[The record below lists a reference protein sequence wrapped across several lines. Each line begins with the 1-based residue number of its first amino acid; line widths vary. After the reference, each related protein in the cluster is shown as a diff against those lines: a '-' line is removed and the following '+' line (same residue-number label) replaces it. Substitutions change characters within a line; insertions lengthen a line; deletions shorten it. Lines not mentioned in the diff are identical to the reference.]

1 MSLPSVFGISCYEC
15 VGGRNDA
22 LCNRYTG
29 TACGYGLFGCIK
41 VGMYSG
47 GVDKMGNFID
57 DDRSVISMVRGCN
70 LLPLGGVDACS
81 ESVLPGVR
89 IITCYCYSDYCNF
102 ATTTE
107 PFLLLPTLF
116 SLLVLFLR

>member
-1 MSLPSVFGISCYEC
+1 
-15 VGGRNDA
+15 
-22 LCNRYTG
+22 
-29 TACGYGLFGCIK
+29 
-41 VGMYSG
+41 MYSG

-89 IITCYCYSDYCNF
+89 IITCYCYSDYCNS
-102 ATTTE
+102 ATTTGSS
-107 PFLLLPTLF
+107 LLLLILS
-116 SLLVLFLR
+116 SLLILLLR